1 MISPGTPSRARLAPR
16 LTIPA
21 RDALVSFVFDD
32 ARSDDPVMDF
42 GDRWCE
48 WDGGPPAP
56 AEILETTGVDA
67 HARTRVTIALAPSAT
82 HLAVARGRRLAVVAT
97 RAVSENDAERGHRE
111 KNAAAR
117 ARTCVAEVRDA
128 SGPDPEAYVT
138 CMCWLAFAEPRSAG
152 SAALSNTKASA
163 AAVADLSVAV
173 GTSDGRLRVY
183 AADGVL
189 LLSKILDSGAGPD
202 STPSPVRSLRARDA
216 RRSPSRDEVSED
228 LVAALDAAAVKVD
241 AVELRSALRRAHM
254 LLGATRSQ
262 ARFRASA
269 DLSIALPD
277 AAQVPLATTRWDLA
291 RLAPVADAVSVGRLP
306 PSVARA
312 GLARADGA
320 EDGAASVGGVPAS
333 SRGVGVLAAGLGE
346 PRGDSGLVCLLASYD
361 DDDAGVLDAAAAL
374 ARKTAAAAAA
384 TMSSLFGGA
393 VSLAG
398 AVTKKLPLGGA
409 LGGAAAGTASHADDD
424 ARPLTWRSAWI
435 DPPRRTRRFAPAPRG
450 PLVAAADGL
459 GRVVVLDVAAPAS
472 LAAARVLKGC
482 RDAEVAWVELPPP
495 RGSNA
500 RVAAATGGLGALFLA
515 VRSPKRNGGAVE
527 LWRFGGGERVR
538 GERVRGD
545 ERVRDDED
553 EDPEDPEP
561 TAGTHSRE
569 PPRTRAFDPDAR
581 FRSARLTQAAT
592 PFGAEAAT
600 SSPAAA
606 VALAVAASK
615 CYLLTPD
622 GTLSEVLAP

>member
-56 AEILETTGVDA
+56 AEVLETTGVDA

-97 RAVSENDAERGHRE
+97 RAVSEKHADAESADRE
-111 KNAAAR
+111 AVAR
-117 ARTCVAEVRDA
+117 ARTCLAEVSDA

-138 CMCWLAFAEPRSAG
+138 CMCWLAFAEPRSVG
-152 SAALSNTKASA
+152 SAALSNTKASTR

-320 EDGAASVGGVPAS
+320 EDGAASVGGVRAS

-409 LGGAAAGTASHADDD
+409 LGGAAAGAASQADDD

-459 GRVVVLDVAAPAS
+459 GRVAVLDVAAPAS

-527 LWRFGGGERVR
+527 LWRFGGGERLRGERVR
-538 GERVRGD
+538 DGERVRGD
-545 ERVRDDED
+545 ED
-553 EDPEDPEP
+553 EDPEP

-569 PPRTRAFDPDAR
+569 PPRMRAFDPDAR